1 MYPQGLDDGDLTL
14 HNFDVVDEKTSLL
27 KAEGG
32 GLYHRMGSLG
42 SLTMSLQPPPSQ
54 QSHPT
59 SAQQLTHPAGTTPAA
74 GTDNKPQVLISKE
87 PSCES
92 VQQPNTDKRSHGEL
106 LCFQVVS
113 SRFFFFFAFH
123 FTPLQC
129 SFHFIKLFKR
139 GTVPHDKIFR
149 VQKIINILSYCEV
162 ALDTRQ
168 RSCEFLR
175 NRIIICDCLVSCVS

>member
-1 MYPQGLDDGDLTL
+1 M
-14 HNFDVVDEKTSLL
+14 VDEKTSLL

-32 GLYHRMGSLG
+32 GLYHRLGSLG

-106 LCFQVVS
+106 LCLNVVS
-113 SRFFFFFAFH
+113 SRNFFFFAF
-123 FTPLQC
+123 FC
-129 SFHFIKLFKR
+129 SGFFISLNYLN
-139 GTVPHDKIFR
+139 VE
-149 VQKIINILSYCEV
+149 Q
-162 ALDTRQ
+162 
-168 RSCEFLR
+168 FLT
-175 NRIIICDCLVSCVS
+175 IQI

>member
-1 MYPQGLDDGDLTL
+1 M
-14 HNFDVVDEKTSLL
+14 VDEKTSLL

-59 SAQQLTHPAGTTPAA
+59 SAQQLSHPVAATPPV

-92 VQQPNTDKRSHGEL
+92 VQQPHTDKRSHGEL
-106 LCFQVVS
+106 LCFCVTS
-113 SRFFFFFAFH
+113 YHNIF
-123 FTPLQC
+123 C
-129 SFHFIKLFKR
+129 SFISFH
-139 GTVPHDKIFR
+139 
-149 VQKIINILSYCEV
+149 
-162 ALDTRQ
+162 
-168 RSCEFLR
+168 
-175 NRIIICDCLVSCVS
+175 

>member
-1 MYPQGLDDGDLTL
+1 MITCVYPQGLDDGDLTL
-14 HNFDVVDEKTSLL
+14 DNFDVVDEKTSLL

-32 GLYHRMGSLG
+32 GLYHRLGSLG

-106 LCFQVVS
+106 LCFNVVS
-113 SRFFFFFAFH
+113 SRNIFCFF
-123 FTPLQC
+123 LLC
-129 SFHFIKLFKR
+129 SFHFIELFKR
-139 GTVPHDKIFR
+139 GTVPHDTNFKAK
-149 VQKIINILSYCEV
+149 KIINILNY
-162 ALDTRQ
+162 
-168 RSCEFLR
+168 
-175 NRIIICDCLVSCVS
+175 